1 MIRGTAI
8 LAALALAAVAAQAQ
22 LRTIPA
28 DAKRGTLSHLQE
40 TIVLLDGKQARL
52 SQGAQIRD
60 HDIRTVAA
68 QPEVLARLEG
78 LGNMPK
84 LMTPDEFSAFTVSEK
99 ERWGKI
105 IRQANIRL
113 E

>member
-28 DAKRGTLSHLQE
+28 DAKRGTLSHVQE

-60 HDIRTVAA
+60 ENNRILVPTQLPKESKVKYLADPAGHLHRIWIMTPLEIA
-68 QPEVLARLEG
+68 QPDA
-78 LGNMPK
+78 K
-84 LMTPDEFSAFTVSEK
+84 K
-99 ERWGKI
+99 
-105 IRQANIRL
+105 
-113 E
+113 

>member
-22 LRTIPA
+22 LRTIPG
-28 DAKRGTLSHLQE
+28 DAVRGTLSHVQE

-60 HDIRTVAA
+60 ENNRILLPTQLPKESRVKYLPDAAGHLHRIWIMTPQELA
-68 QPEVLARLEG
+68 QPDA
-78 LGNMPK
+78 K
-84 LMTPDEFSAFTVSEK
+84 K
-99 ERWGKI
+99 
-105 IRQANIRL
+105 
-113 E
+113 